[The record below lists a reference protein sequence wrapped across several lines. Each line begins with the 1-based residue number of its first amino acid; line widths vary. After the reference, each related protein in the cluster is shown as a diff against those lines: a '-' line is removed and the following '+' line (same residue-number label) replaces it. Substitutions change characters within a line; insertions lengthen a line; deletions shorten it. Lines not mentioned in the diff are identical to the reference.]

1 MSGPKVDVAEIRNQ
15 EMQRLAQAR
24 ENRRELADKLNAF
37 LKELKKNTE
46 DSDLKK
52 ETEKSLKKLL
62 RTVKLGNEMLEID
75 VITRQAN
82 ELMKAY
88 QEGMGER
95 LRTQAA
101 GAQRK
106 LEEKAANEFHN
117 RVRQIQRK
125 NVVIQEAD
133 EDEVKVSAAEVK
145 QLEELF
151 SAEMQRVM
159 QAEETTRKGK
169 TTLLVLHQDLQKL
182 MDSEL
187 PLERKYKRM
196 NRMLEE
202 FEKTVKLIE
211 KDYDGMRQVYEEYCR
226 EAFDLETEEIK
237 KIGDFG
243 SVEEIREAIEEAKD
257 KAMGNMS
264 KEYIKRQIDE
274 VMQKHG
280 YNVVRSDMLV
290 QANDSGQILYGVDE
304 ETAINVFVSEES
316 QVTMRVVGIGFDDKI
331 SGEEDE
337 KLFQQQCAFCSLH
350 PQITKE
356 LEMRGVILHTRKH
369 MAPDKKFNKK
379 IQIKEKSGTQ
389 NMSKA
394 KKELK
399 RNESKVM
406 YRE

>member
-24 ENRRELADKLNAF
+24 ENRRELADKLNAL

-88 QEGMGER
+88 REGMGER

-211 KDYDGMRQVYEEYCR
+211 KDYDGMRQAYEEYCR

>member
-24 ENRRELADKLNAF
+24 ENRRELADKLNAL

-88 QEGMGER
+88 REGMGER

-211 KDYDGMRQVYEEYCR
+211 KDYDGMRQAYEEYCR

-243 SVEEIREAIEEAKD
+243 SVEEIREAIEDAKD